1 MAKRNFL
8 SVTAQKFAAKKL
20 ALRRSI
26 LRRLAARRMAK
37 RAAGL
42 GLALF
47 MLCGCSIGQLTTL
60 YNEDT
65 SFVENGIRYDAAH
78 QPITGVYHKYA
89 DNMQLREEI
98 HYVNGLADG
107 LYRVY
112 DDEGN
117 VALEAYY
124 DKGLADG
131 KTTAFYA
138 DGEEKEIL
146 VYRKGKLEG
155 RRLAYYPNGDLLS
168 KGIVE
173 QAKAAGPQRP
183 HGRIAG
189 ARWARRP
196 RGAFARHEES
206 PGSTGQD
213 AG

>member
-8 SVTAQKFAAKKL
+8 SMTAQKFAAKKL

-26 LRRLAARRMAK
+26 LRRLAVRRMAK

-65 SFVENGIRYDAAH
+65 SIVENGIRYDAAH

-112 DDEGN
+112 DDEG
-117 VALEAYY
+117 
-124 DKGLADG
+124 
-131 KTTAFYA
+131 
-138 DGEEKEIL
+138 
-146 VYRKGKLEG
+146 
-155 RRLAYYPNGDLLS
+155 
-168 KGIVE
+168 IVS
-173 QAKAAGPQRP
+173 
-183 HGRIAG
+183 I
-189 ARWARRP
+189 
-196 RGAFARHEES
+196 
-206 PGSTGQD
+206 
-213 AG
+213 

>member
-107 LYRVY
+107 LYR
-112 DDEGN
+112 
-117 VALEAYY
+117 
-124 DKGLADG
+124 LAVTSQC
-131 KTTAFYA
+131 TTKPTPLKKPVRRVV
-138 DGEEKEIL
+138 DNIWLRVGEEPAE
-146 VYRKGKLEG
+146 EEP
-155 RRLAYYPNGDLLS
+155 A
-168 KGIVE
+168 E
-173 QAKAAGPQRP
+173 E
-183 HGRIAG
+183 AG
-189 ARWARRP
+189 AE
-196 RGAFARHEES
+196 G
-206 PGSTGQD
+206 
-213 AG
+213 